1 LRPNFINMIYRN
13 QLIIS
18 VYLLVFSSFLR
29 AENNFIANNNSNES
43 AFLTQVSALNENNK
57 LIISFGESL
66 TKEKLAIARIN
77 EYSWD
82 IKGDNINKS
91 GKGEEIFSFV
101 FENPGQYNISLTPS
115 NPVHDNHEGSCNH
128 AVESQQLEII
138 VLSTKIEFLFDQSSF
153 SNPLKGGVDVS
164 GNTMSIPVVFS
175 SFDKNVAQ
183 IEGLKMITSGV
194 NTTIEGELKNQKVT
208 LNQGLNTLIFNLKGV
223 ATPETYIMFDFYY
236 QDDLI
241 ETYYYPN
248 KINK

>member
-1 LRPNFINMIYRN
+1 MIYRN

-18 VYLLVFSSFLR
+18 VCLLFFSSFLY
-29 AENNFIANNNSNES
+29 AENYEKIEKRVIEYTYLNHSG
-43 AFLTQVSALNENNK
+43 ALNEKNR
-57 LIISFGESL
+57 LVISFGESL
-66 TKEKLAIARIN
+66 TKEKLSIARIN

-115 NPVHDNHEGSCNH
+115 NPVHDNHVGSCNH
-128 AVESQQLEII
+128 AVESKQLEII

-183 IEGLKMITSGV
+183 IEGLKIVTSGV
-194 NTTIEGELKNQKVT
+194 NTTIEGELKNQKIT
-208 LNQGLNTLIFNLKGV
+208 LNPGLNTLIFNLKGV

-241 ETYYYPN
+241 ETYYYPY